1 MESEESKAHGLPPTS
16 KRDSR
21 NGKTRTMRS
30 DKNREMTTYGRSI
43 TQLMKLATNA
53 DTTLLI
59 EALSNE
65 EIAKTLFYR
74 DEKGRTALD
83 WARLTRNYQAITILI
98 SVMST
103 AINNARLSHISKI
116 DKVENL
122 IIQTNEEKG
131 KALREAIKTRQSTLA
146 LNLLLEN
153 QIAREEVETLGRTFF
168 VDQPT
173 DIGYS
178 PLILAAGMNMNEVV
192 RELINLKT
200 PINHENKFGQT
211 ALTVA
216 ANAGNADIVYF
227 LLFSGANVY
236 QRTNDGRTALHYA
249 CMFAKAK
256 VVKVVFDHILE
267 RFGFYRNE
275 AHSLTEFDYTRWAN
289 YIQQFQELLD
299 VSLPSAFIHTSICSS
314 FFV

>member
-1 MESEESKAHGLPPTS
+1 MESEESKGHGLPPTS
-16 KRDSR
+16 KSDSR
-21 NGKTRTMRS
+21 NGKTRTMRP
-30 DKNREMTTYGRSI
+30 DKSREKTTYGRSI

-59 EALSNE
+59 EALNNE
-65 EIAKTLFYR
+65 GIAKTLFYR

-98 SVMST
+98 NVMST
-103 AINNARLSHISKI
+103 AINNARLSHINKI

-131 KALREAIKTRQSTLA
+131 KALREAIKARQSELA

-236 QRTNDGRTALHYA
+236 QRTKDGRTALHYA

-256 VVKVVFDHILE
+256 VVKVIFDHILE
-267 RFGFYRNE
+267 RFGFYRNV
-275 AHSLTEFDYTRWAN
+275 T
-289 YIQQFQELLD
+289 
-299 VSLPSAFIHTSICSS
+299 FINGI
-314 FFV
+314 